1 MANNIQTVK
10 ITELPL
16 RSPNDMSGK
25 EVVPFSILGATF
37 GATLESLQTYFGDS
51 ALQFFSRIIDG
62 YVSVGGQ
69 APDVSEGIIE
79 VVYLTYYKAFMLAK
93 TVNGFTS
100 YYPAFDQAK
109 HYMNGSEVRTDKIF
123 FCGADKLLYI
133 FNGASLVDVFSSIRI
148 HVMTEDELANLTNP
162 IEGAIYGTLED

>member
-51 ALQFFSRIIDG
+51 ALQFFSRIVDG
-62 YVSVGGQ
+62 FVSVGGQ
-69 APDVSEGIIE
+69 APDLTEGTIE
-79 VVYLTYYKAFMLAK
+79 IVYLTYYKAFMLAK
-93 TVNGFTS
+93 TVNGLTS
-100 YYPAFDQAK
+100 YYAAYDQK
-109 HYMNGSEVRTDKIF
+109 LNYMNGTEVRTDRAFLNLSDKGLYLYDGAKLADIF
-123 FCGADKLLYI
+123 STL
-133 FNGASLVDVFSSIRI
+133 RI
-148 HVMTEDELANLTNP
+148 NVMTEDELNKLTNP
-162 IEGAIYGTLED
+162 VEGAIYATYE